1 MLDSYYVDL
10 GIFSVKVEI
19 KEEKDKFVP
28 VYKVKF
34 PKLDEGTRAIYQE
47 IRNRLISQIQIVSHE
62 ISEKREELKKDF
74 VEKARV
80 EIEKLLPGIDED
92 IKKYLIGRLV
102 QEMLG
107 LGKLEIVLAD
117 PALEEVVINS
127 SKEPIQVYH
136 KKHGWLVTNL
146 RVENEEEIAN
156 YASIIGRS
164 VRRQITNLRP
174 LLDAHLPSGD
184 RVNATLYPISNEGN
198 TITIRKF
205 RRVPWTI
212 TDFIANNTINTE
224 VAALL
229 WLAVQYELNILI
241 SGGTGTGKTSF
252 LTTLMP
258 FIPANQRI
266 VSIEDTREI
275 NLPDFL
281 HWVPL
286 VTREPSQEG
295 LGEVTMLDLLV
306 NSLRMRPDRIVLGE
320 IRRSREAEVL
330 FEAMHTGHSVYG
342 TIHADTA
349 MQTYKRLVTP
359 PISVPE
365 TLIEAIDLFV
375 VMFRDRRKGIRRVYE
390 VAEVPYATLKSIE
403 KISILYKWE
412 PSSDEILL
420 NKDSRKA
427 IGKLRMVTGLNDDEI
442 RKEIDNR
449 KKILKYMVK
458 KNINEVNRVGKF
470 ISEYVKDPK
479 TILKKVK

>member
-420 NKDSRKA
+420 NKESRKA
-427 IGKLRMVTGLNDDEI
+427 IGKLRMVTGLSDDEI

>member
-28 VYKVKF
+28 IYKVKF

-390 VAEVPYATLKSIE
+390 VAEVPYATLKTIE